1 MNLIPSWAFSGQA
14 VMSADD
20 AHLAKGLHYRVL
32 TNPLL
37 GLPVVPLAIGRIS
50 LGKMAKGHTREDV
63 TWVDS
68 QGRLLSAPFHVT
80 PDNPVTGYLP
90 PGQTCCWAVLHATA
104 DPVRPRPQLPGRP
117 PVLPPFNRPGG
128 SFGSFAGIPGMPRP
142 ELPTGFLTRP
152 PRTAAF
158 RVEGVVATA
167 YGDAPVA
174 IRSRAPYH
182 VYASHLERIVVRG
195 SGTVNALAWLPAE
208 AVTAFERF
216 RLAPLPTASGA
227 RYAGPANGRD
237 EGIARVKRGAPQR
250 LGMHESPLATSST
263 ACSPVPP
270 DQELSRVAALS
281 TQPALTLDRLIND
294 TSAPQHLLAA
304 AEQLVDAHGTT
315 LGSSQWPIIMD
326 LLQGVVDPGIARWL
340 GFLDLD
346 QEPPQGELVV
356 VAYVVDALFAPDWRA
371 LKGQRLDRT
380 LAAGTVFADG
390 VQALRAIA
398 ERAPELMD
406 YADEVKRM
414 PGGPFLTARVVLAAT
429 TTVPLDSP
437 DTPSLAT
444 PVAGDWLPARP
455 PAATRELTLGLENL
469 VPAAGLASAM
479 AQPVGGGLVE
489 RNPKDTNGRRL
500 LLTAQPSAAAVT
512 ATSGELADRLVNEQ
526 PGTWQVAQL
535 DWFGRWSSWAAR
547 TFGAAVRPR
556 PPRPVLTLTTGPP
569 DVPTPAPSGPLAGA
583 VRVEVSVPPV
593 AGLPAGG
600 RLLAHL
606 ELTVRTDGGPPVTS
620 IHPLP
625 NPSLPQEVL
634 VLAVPGPAL
643 LATQAGTVTV
653 TAVWT
658 DSAGVDSDPS
668 EPKNA
673 TLHDPRPPAPVVIAP
688 TLTYTARPD
697 ATGRA
702 RATLTWT
709 PSTGQA
715 SYRVFVADETTL
727 RAKVTDAAA
736 GRLAPGDAGQAPT
749 PAQAQSLL
757 SALDAAPDA
766 PSRGATW
773 DAHRHLLPRRWW
785 LQLTADPMP
794 RPTSGPAVFAH
805 DVSGSLSVLVLYR
818 VVAAS
823 AASVESDF
831 ATSPLLPRAVPNQ
844 LVPPVPTL
852 QVRPVI
858 DSSGN
863 LQARLSVTVP
873 VGPTPAARYRLRR
886 ATATSEA
893 MLMPI
898 VGEGPV
904 PARPAGAA
912 ASQVFDVI
920 DTGSSPSGPRA
931 SLAAWLSYTWRVEVQ
946 GARAPGGG
954 PLSEWSRP
962 SAAVATTTMPPGPPE
977 AVAGL
982 GVTRDADGVHVRFT
996 HPQPLAGGA
1005 TAGYTVDVYRQLLGQ
1020 PLRLLRSLP
1029 GQEPPPVGRGA
1040 AVAGG
1045 FDVVDADPLAVAGT
1059 RYRVVV
1065 TDPIGRPS
1073 APSDPQEAP

>member
-1 MNLIPSWAFSGQA
+1 MNLTPSWAFSGQA

-20 AHLAKGLHYRVL
+20 AHLAPGLHYRVL

-37 GLPVVPLAIGRIS
+37 GLPVVPLAIGKVS

-68 QGRLLSAPFHVT
+68 QGRILAAPFHIT

-90 PGQTCCWAVLHATA
+90 PGWTCCWAVVHATA
-104 DPVRPRPQLPGRP
+104 DPVRPHPQLPGQP
-117 PVLPPFNRPGG
+117 PAFPPFGTRGRFGTFPGISG
-128 SFGSFAGIPGMPRP
+128 LPRP
-142 ELPTGFLTRP
+142 ELPPGFGTRP

-158 RVEGVVATA
+158 QVEGVVATA

-195 SGTVNALAWLPAE
+195 SGTVNALSWLPAE
-208 AVTAFERF
+208 AVTVFERF
-216 RLAPLPTASGA
+216 RLAPLPTSSGA
-227 RYAGPANGRD
+227 RYAGPADGAD
-237 EGIARVKRGAPQR
+237 EGMARVKRGAPQR
-250 LGMHESPLATSST
+250 LGMHESPLATSPT
-263 ACSPVPP
+263 ACTPVPP
-270 DQELSRVAALS
+270 DEELARVDALAR
-281 TQPALTLDRLIND
+281 QPADTLDRLIND
-294 TSAPQHLLAA
+294 MSAAPHLLTA
-304 AEQLVDAHGTT
+304 AENLVDANGTT

-371 LKGQRLDRT
+371 LEGQRLDRT
-380 LAAGTVFADG
+380 LSAGTVHDDG
-390 VQALRAIA
+390 VRALRAIA
-398 ERAPELMD
+398 ERAPGLMD

-414 PGGPFLTARVVLAAT
+414 RGGPFLTARVVLAAT
-429 TTVPLDSP
+429 TTAPLDP
-437 DTPSLAT
+437 PGTPTLGTSV
-444 PVAGDWLPARP
+444 PGDWLPAPP
-455 PAATRELTLGLENL
+455 PAATRELMVGIENL

-479 AQPVGGGLVE
+479 AQPVGGRLVE
-489 RNPKDTNGRRL
+489 RNPKDSIGRRL

-512 ATSGELADRLVNEQ
+512 ATSGELADRLVDEQ

-547 TFGAAVRPR
+547 NFASADRPR
-556 PPRPVLTLTTGPP
+556 PPRPVITLTTRPP
-569 DVPTPAPSGPLAGA
+569 TVPTPAPAGPLAGS

-606 ELTVRTDGGPPVTS
+606 QLTVRTDGGPLVTTVHPV
-620 IHPLP
+620 P
-625 NPSLPQEVL
+625 NPSAPPEVL
-634 VLAVPGPAL
+634 VLQVPGPAL
-643 LATQAGTVTV
+643 LPTRAGPVTV

-668 EPKNA
+668 EPRNA

-715 SYRVFVADETTL
+715 AYRVFVADETTL
-727 RAKVTDAAA
+727 RAKVADAAA
-736 GRLAPGDAGQAPT
+736 GRLAPGDAGQAPA
-749 PAQAQSLL
+749 PGAAQTLL
-757 SALDAAPDA
+757 AALDAAPDA
-766 PSRGATW
+766 PSRGAAW

-785 LQLTADPMP
+785 LQLTADPLP
-794 RPTSGPAVFAH
+794 RPTSGPAAFTH
-805 DVSGSLSVLVLYR
+805 EVSGSLTVLVLYR
-818 VVAAS
+818 VVAVS

-852 QVRPVI
+852 EVQPVV
-858 DSSGN
+858 DPTGN
-863 LQARLSVTVP
+863 LQALLTVTVP
-873 VGPTPAARYRLRR
+873 VGPTPAAQYRLRR
-886 ATATSEA
+886 ATATSDPT
-893 MLMPI
+893 LMPI
-898 VGEGPV
+898 VGQGPV
-904 PARPAGAA
+904 PARPAGEAA
-912 ASQVFDVI
+912 AQAFEVI
-920 DTGSSPSGPRA
+920 DTGDSPGGPRA
-931 SLAAWLSYTWRVEVQ
+931 SLSAWLSYTWRVEVQ
-946 GARAPGGG
+946 GPPAPGGG
-954 PLSEWSRP
+954 PVAEWSGP

-977 AVAGL
+977 PAADL
-982 GVTRDADGVHVRFT
+982 SVTRDAAEEVHVRFS

-1005 TAGYTVDVYRQLLGQ
+1005 TTGYTVDVYRQLLGQ

-1040 AVAGG
+1040 DVTGT
-1045 FDVVDADPLAVAGT
+1045 FDVDDADPLAVAGT

-1065 TDPIGRPS
+1065 TDPIGRS
-1073 APSDPQEAP
+1073 SSPSDPQEAP

>member
-14 VMSADD
+14 VMSGND
-20 AHLAKGLHYRVL
+20 AHLAPGLHYRVL

-37 GLPVVPLAIGRIS
+37 GLPVVPLAIGKIS

-68 QGRLLSAPFHVT
+68 RGSVRTAPFSVT

-90 PGQTCCWAVLHATA
+90 PGQTCCWAVVHATA
-104 DPVRPRPQLPGRP
+104 DPVRPRPQLPGQPPGRP
-117 PVLPPFNRPGG
+117 PIEPRVGPFGP
-128 SFGSFAGIPGMPRP
+128 FPGIPGLPRP
-142 ELPTGFLTRP
+142 EFPPGFPTRP

-158 RVEGVVATA
+158 QVEGVVATA

-174 IRSRAPYH
+174 IRSQAPYH

-195 SGTVNALAWLPAE
+195 SGTVNALSWLPAE
-208 AVTAFERF
+208 SVTVFEQF
-216 RLAPLPTASGA
+216 RLAPLPTKSGV
-227 RYAGPANGRD
+227 RYAGPAHGRD

-250 LGMHESPLATSST
+250 LGMHESPLAASPT
-263 ACSPVPP
+263 ACSPVSPAE
-270 DQELSRVAALS
+270 ELARIAALS
-281 TQPALTLDRLIND
+281 TQPEVTLDRLIND
-294 TSAPQHLLAA
+294 TTAPQHLLTAD
-304 AEQLVDAHGTT
+304 EQLVDAHGTT

-326 LLQGVVDPGIARWL
+326 LLQGAVDPGIARWL

-356 VAYVVDALFAPDWRA
+356 VAYVVDALFTPDWRA
-371 LKGQRLDRT
+371 LKGQRLEQT
-380 LAAGTVFADG
+380 LAAGTVTDDG
-390 VQALRAIA
+390 VKALRAIA
-398 ERAPELMD
+398 ARAPELMD
-406 YADEVKRM
+406 YAGEVKRM
-414 PGGPFLTARVVLAAT
+414 RGGPFLTARVVLAAT
-429 TTVPLDSP
+429 TTVPLDPPS
-437 DTPSLAT
+437 TPTLGT

-455 PAATRELTLGLENL
+455 PTATRELTLGIDNL

-479 AQPVGGGLVE
+479 AQPVGGRLAE
-489 RNPKDTNGRRL
+489 RNPQDSVGRRL

-512 ATSGELADRLVNEQ
+512 ATSGELADRLVDED
-526 PGTWQVAQL
+526 PGTWQIAQL

-547 TFGAAVRPR
+547 TFAAAVRPR
-556 PPRPVLTLTTGPP
+556 PPRPVLTLTTRPP
-569 DVPTPAPSGPLAGA
+569 EVPTPAPTGPLAGA

-606 ELTVRTDGGPPVTS
+606 QLTVRTNGGPPVTS
-620 IHPLP
+620 SHPLP
-625 NPSLPQEVL
+625 SPSAPPEVL
-634 VLAVPGPAL
+634 VLEVPGPAL
-643 LATQAGTVTV
+643 LATQAGTVTI

-668 EPKNA
+668 EPRTA
-673 TLHDPRPPAPVVIAP
+673 TLHDPRPPSPVVIAP

-709 PSTGQA
+709 PNTGQA

-727 RAKVTDAAA
+727 LAKVTDAAA

-749 PAQAQSLL
+749 PGQAQSLL

-766 PSRGATW
+766 PSRGAAW
-773 DAHRHLLPRRWW
+773 DAHRHILPRRWW

-794 RPTSGPAVFAH
+794 RPTSGPAVFTH

-818 VVAAS
+818 VVAVS

-831 ATSPLLPRAVPNQ
+831 VTSPLLPRAVPNQ
-844 LVPPVPTL
+844 LVPPAPIV
-852 QVRPVI
+852 QVQPVA
-858 DSSGN
+858 DAAGN
-863 LQARLSVTVP
+863 LQARLTVTVP

-886 ATATSEA
+886 ATATSET

-898 VGEGPV
+898 VGEGPI

-912 ASQVFDVI
+912 VAQVFEVI
-920 DTGSSPSGPRA
+920 DTGASPSGPRT
-931 SLAAWLSYTWRVEVQ
+931 SLSAWLSYSWRVEVQ
-946 GARAPGGG
+946 GAPAPGGG
-954 PLSEWSRP
+954 PVGQWSSP
-962 SAAVATTTMPPGPPE
+962 SPAVATTTMPPGPPA
-977 AVAGL
+977 AVASL
-982 GVTRDADGVHVRFT
+982 GVTREADGVHVRFT
-996 HPQPLAGGA
+996 HPDPLAGGA
-1005 TAGYTVDVYRQLLGQ
+1005 TAGYTVDVYRQLAGQ
-1020 PLRLLRSLP
+1020 PLRLLLSLP
-1029 GQEPPPVGRGA
+1029 GQEPPPRGRGA
-1040 AVAGG
+1040 DVAGA
-1045 FDVVDADPLAVAGT
+1045 FDVLDADPIAAPGT
-1059 RYRVVV
+1059 QYRVVV
-1065 TDPIGRPS
+1065 TDPIGRSS